1 MVNEL
6 EIQQY
11 IERNDWEALGR
22 VADWLAF
29 DRHLTIAEVFDLFER
44 LGGDRPTI
52 ETEFLGN
59 WITAE
64 C

>member
-6 EIQQY
+6 EIQRY

-22 VADWLAF
+22 IADWLTF
-29 DRHLTIAEVFDLFER
+29 DRQLTIEEVFRLFVR

-52 ETEFLGN
+52 EAVFLGN